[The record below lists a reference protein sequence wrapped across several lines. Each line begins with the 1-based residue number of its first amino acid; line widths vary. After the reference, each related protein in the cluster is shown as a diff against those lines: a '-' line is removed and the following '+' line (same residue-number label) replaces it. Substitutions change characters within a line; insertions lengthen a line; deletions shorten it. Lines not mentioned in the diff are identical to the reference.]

1 MTPEITYNSVDN
13 CMLCL
18 YAVNAVVRCDAC
30 DHTASAS
37 ASVCLLRACCA
48 VYDAQDKVKPR
59 KSYAWSQL
67 QNVSQ
72 KKKNRFELEVSVISV
87 VLPHMGYSVTRGA
100 TRWAVQRALFMH
112 TESDSQSLLFL
123 PTTQYKLMT
132 SHLQTN
138 RLDAAPPISPD
149 KPYRG
154 SSSSSSSNNAG
165 GAGPAVSNL
174 GTPSA
179 NVSCCTVALL
189 H

>member
-1 MTPEITYNSVDN
+1 MQSRAWCSLSVVLFEFDRIDAITYNSVDN

-37 ASVCLLRACCA
+37 ASACLLRACCA

-87 VLPHMGYSVTRGA
+87 VLPHMGYSVNPWCKTMG
-100 TRWAVQRALFMH
+100 
-112 TESDSQSLLFL
+112 
-123 PTTQYKLMT
+123 
-132 SHLQTN
+132 
-138 RLDAAPPISPD
+138 DAASPFHAH
-149 KPYRG
+149 RE
-154 SSSSSSSNNAG
+154 
-165 GAGPAVSNL
+165 
-174 GTPSA
+174 
-179 NVSCCTVALL
+179 
-189 H
+189 